1 MVMRDRRWARHDG
14 AHAVATGEEV
24 GDDARDGDKG
34 IRECGVVKETRSDDR
49 GADLLVGVAATLGVV
64 GLALALMVWFAGQL
78 SGVLSGK
85 RWPRSDPTDA
95 VHVLINAVTHPTRL
109 TDGWPEA
116 ARSDLGPVWLILA
129 CLAFLMIGLGY
140 AVWKVTR
147 FALDF
152 RRRREPRLLRLGF
165 ASGSEIAETLSAAAV
180 LRKASQVRPSS
191 AQQRR
196 VDPREVGFFL
206 GRDRRSRH
214 DLYASVEDVCM
225 VLAPPRQGK
234 DVHFCAPFTI
244 DAPGPCIVTSTRSD
258 AFTNTYAQRAKLG
271 KVYVFDPNNMTYWPE
286 RLRWSPVRG
295 CQNPI
300 VASRRATALIIGAG
314 LEIVGEAAFYVAKA
328 VTVLRCFLHA
338 ASFVDKTIHD
348 VHMWLHDQTNPEP
361 VHILEQAEKQGLA
374 APGWAQTLAG
384 VCFGMQA
391 GQRGDIF
398 ANASVGLDCFA
409 DPAVVEACS
418 PARHEAFDIREFL
431 SGRNTLY
438 VLGKEQKNGSIAPV
452 VTAMMED
459 LFEGARKV
467 ATSMPGSRLD
477 PPLTVELNEAAHIA
491 PLPSLP
497 GYMGDSGGFS
507 IALHVYLQS
516 LSQAREKWGEHA
528 AMVMWDN
535 AAIRVVMGGAGNV
548 EDLEHISKLIGER
561 DDQQTNLLGLGAAT
575 WSGMPKRVLSA
586 KEIRTL
592 QFGSALVVAR
602 STRPVEAVLTPWW
615 KRPDGEEIAAGKAE
629 TERAIRRYTDDA
641 ERRAT
646 ARLESFTFMP
656 SMSGPSST
664 EITPEADAT
673 SSEIGPESQI
683 PLPRLSDV
691 EFRRNNAHG

>member
-1 MVMRDRRWARHDG
+1 VSR
-14 AHAVATGEEV
+14 
-24 GDDARDGDKG
+24 
-34 IRECGVVKETRSDDR
+34 TRSNDDR
-49 GADLLVGVAATLGVV
+49 MAELLVGVVLALGVV
-64 GLALALMVWFAGQL
+64 CIALALVIWFAGQMSGLL
-78 SGVLSGK
+78 SGRG
-85 RWPRSDPTDA
+85 WPPSDPTDA
-95 VHVLINAVTHPTRL
+95 VRILLHTVSHPTRL
-109 TDGWPEA
+109 SDGWPEA
-116 ARSDLGPVWLILA
+116 ARGALGPIWLILV
-129 CLAFLMIGLGY
+129 CLALLLVLVAF
-140 AVWKVTR
+140 AVWKCVR
-147 FALDF
+147 LALNF
-152 RRRREPRLLRLGF
+152 RRRREPKLLRLGF
-165 ASGSEIAETLSAAAV
+165 ASGSEIADTLSADAV
-180 LRKASQVRPSS
+180 VRKARQVRPS
-191 AQQRR
+191 ATGQRR
-196 VDPREVGFFL
+196 VDPREVGFYL

-295 CQNPI
+295 CQDPI
-300 VASRRATALIIGAG
+300 VASRRAAALVIGAG

-361 VHILEQAEKQGLA
+361 VEILAQAEKQGLA
-374 APGWAQTLAG
+374 APGWAHTLGG
-384 VCFGMQA
+384 VSFGMQP

-409 DPAVVEACS
+409 DPEVVAACS
-418 PARHEAFDIREFL
+418 PGPYEAFDIRDFL

-438 VLGKEQKNGSIAPV
+438 VLGKEQKNGGVAPV

-459 LFEGARKV
+459 MFEGARKV
-467 ATSMPGSRLD
+467 ATMMPGSRLD

-516 LSQAREKWGEHA
+516 LSQAREKWGEHG

-548 EDLEHISKLIGER
+548 DDLEHISKLIGER
-561 DDQQTNLLGLGAAT
+561 DDQRTNLLGLGPAT
-575 WSGMPKRVLSA
+575 WAGQPKRVLAA

-592 QFGSALVVAR
+592 KFGTALVVAR
-602 STRPVEAVLTPWW
+602 STRPVEATLTPWW
-615 KRPDGEEIAAGKAE
+615 KRPDGDKIAAGKAE
-629 TERAIRRYTDDA
+629 TEQAIRGYTEAA
-641 ERRAT
+641 ERRA
-646 ARLESFTFMP
+646 AQRLQNFTFVP
-656 SMSGPSST
+656 SLTNIPSST
-664 EITPEADAT
+664 GITSPTDVSPPAIAPAPSTLSLPVLPIAEQFGVDNPRGEAGT
-673 SSEIGPESQI
+673 
-683 PLPRLSDV
+683 
-691 EFRRNNAHG
+691 